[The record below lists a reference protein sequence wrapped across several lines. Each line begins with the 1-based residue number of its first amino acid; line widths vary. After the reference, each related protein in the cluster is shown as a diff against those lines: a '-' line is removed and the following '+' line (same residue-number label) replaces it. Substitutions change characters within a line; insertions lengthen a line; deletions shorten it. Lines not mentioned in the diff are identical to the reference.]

1 LENKLENI
9 KNSIDYDNYLRT
21 HVKYYIVT
29 TFKGRGKYS
38 KVSFDIL
45 EDAVKYRNLVK
56 SQNSN
61 SKTLVYGLSQPP
73 HTIQTVSI
81 AMEV

>member
-21 HVKYYIVT
+21 HVKYFIVT
-29 TFKGRGKYS
+29 TFKGRGKYE
-38 KVSFDIL
+38 KVAFDIL
-45 EDAVKYRNLVK
+45 EDAIKYRDLIK
-56 SQNSN
+56 SKNE
-61 SKTLVYGLSQPP
+61 TALVYGLSQPP